1 MKRIKV
7 FLLTVALTIIF
18 NISAFAA
25 SGFEFLV
32 NANFGVGIGIPT
44 KSMKDEG
51 FKNGYGL
58 DCEATFQFGY
68 AFQVKDNFAISF
80 LGEFGYGMSSY
91 AISGKMNAGA
101 MLEDI
106 FVSMFGSSFKGL
118 FNDIT
123 NDISISMDNT
133 FDIIQIGL
141 FPKLN
146 FGAFA
151 IGIGGGVKIPIS
163 CESIVTIAG
172 EESKTKLTRSDIVD
186 MFSPPIFGYVKTS
199 FDYSFYITEKIAFKV
214 GLYLGYNIMKFKASE
229 GEKDEYGGTFNV
241 GLELGWRFGPMH
253 N

>member
-1 MKRIKV
+1 MQTIKR
-7 FLLTVALTIIF
+7 FLLTVAMTIIF
-18 NISAFAA
+18 SVSAFAA

-80 LGEFGYGMSSY
+80 LGELGSGISSY
-91 AISGKMNAGA
+91 AISGKINAGS
-101 MLEDI
+101 MLEGI
-106 FVSMFGSSFKGL
+106 FGNSFEGL
-118 FNDIT
+118 FSDIT
-123 NDISISMDNT
+123 NNISLSFNNAFYIL
-133 FDIIQIGL
+133 QVGL

-163 CESIVTIAG
+163 CESWLTMAG
-172 EESKTKLTRSDIVD
+172 KEFETKLTRGDIVD

-214 GLYLGYNIMKFKASE
+214 GLYLGYDIMKFKASE